1 MRSLQIPDRARAE
14 RCSKE
19 TKEEEV
25 AAATTAPA
33 KTAPQDIRLRF
44 PQKGKEPNRDEPSPT
59 LVNDMTLSVSRK
71 GALVTRRKRL

>member
-1 MRSLQIPDRARAE
+1 VPNAAPRRLRR
-14 RCSKE
+14 K
-19 TKEEEV
+19 EV

-59 LVNDMTLSVSRK
+59 LVNDMILSVSRK